1 MVAAQTE
8 HFKLADKLDEMEKAM
23 KLMDTSVRVFQ
34 AISERRQD
42 IRDIQQANTS
52 ADDIVAHIERAND
65 TFQAA
70 TEFGLDILN
79 DTEDAVL
86 DAMPDTTIVG
96 MANGGNFLAPAKL
109 GIAAAFTATEVAI
122 GAKALIADALVRLLR
137 VETDL
142 GIELREFH
150 EIDVKEWEIEKI
162 EQVRQ
167 WNSLPSSMSWNSWLR
182 RSP

>member
-1 MVAAQTE
+1 MNSFELKAVTKTFTEFSSDVWQNTNEKQTGAYINYFLDPHGYPAKPDHFGSTTRGAVGKLQTLVVAAQTE

-42 IRDIQQANTS
+42 IRDIQQANMT
-52 ADDIVAHIERAND
+52 ADHIVAHIEWAND

-79 DTEDAVL
+79 DTEDAVS

-96 MANGGNFLAPAKL
+96 MANGQLS
-109 GIAAAFTATEVAI
+109 
-122 GAKALIADALVRLLR
+122 GA
-137 VETDL
+137 
-142 GIELREFH
+142 
-150 EIDVKEWEIEKI
+150 
-162 EQVRQ
+162 
-167 WNSLPSSMSWNSWLR
+167 S
-182 RSP
+182 